1 MVGHHFLW
9 KIIPK
14 RGVHNI
20 LVEICRTIFLDIKL
34 VRAYNKFIKFFRKN
48 SKLVVKVQN
57 IKSNILKT
65 KKIQKAL
72 QIKL

>member
-1 MVGHHFLW
+1 MCEW
-9 KIIPK
+9 KMNFE
-14 RGVHNI
+14 V
-20 LVEICRTIFLDIKL
+20 VEFCQTIFLDIMQ
-34 VRAYNKFIKFFRKN
+34 VRAYNNFIKFFRKN